1 MAAAEGGNVAI
12 AFKREGSPRVVRA
25 SVRYSTRAAVDAGT
39 IRAGLQMLQARGAE
53 IVYYYETMGVV
64 WARIDPALL
73 PALRNHPLV
82 DYIEPQLR
90 WNIDSGVSNQNLQP
104 SDYRHWGLT
113 MVDAPSVWQAGY
125 EGDGV
130 KIMII
135 DTGIYRG
142 QNGEGHEDLPLVPIA
157 NCSGSA
163 IAGGCTDFDDSTS
176 PWHGTRVLGASILRD
191 VSASGSRGNTSGAA

>member
-1 MAAAEGGNVAI
+1 
-12 AFKREGSPRVVRA
+12 
-25 SVRYSTRAAVDAGT
+25 
-39 IRAGLQMLQARGAE
+39 
-53 IVYYYETMGVV
+53 
-64 WARIDPALL
+64 
-73 PALRNHPLV
+73 
-82 DYIEPQLR
+82 
-90 WNIDSGVSNQNLQP
+90 
-104 SDYRHWGLT
+104 